1 MTTEVS
7 KNGTWKHY
15 LELTK
20 PGVQALLFVSCITG
34 MLIASDFH
42 PPVEVFIA
50 GLMGISLLAAS
61 SAVINH
67 IFDVHLDSLME
78 RTSSRPIVKG
88 YISRRQAIVFSVALF
103 VLGSF
108 LLLYFTNPLTW
119 ILTVLT
125 FIFYGFIY
133 TKYLKFMTS
142 QNIVI
147 GGLAG
152 AMPPLLGWTAVSNS
166 IDPNALLLVLI
177 ILVWTPPHFWSLAI
191 HKVDDYKQAEV
202 PMLPVQK
209 GIPFTKQHILL
220 YTVLLMAV
228 SLLPFSVGMFGII
241 YFISATILGLIFL
254 YYVIAL
260 YRDSENRK
268 ALPTF
273 LYSIWYLAF
282 LFSSML
288 VDRFIFT

>member
-1 MTTEVS
+1 M
-7 KNGTWKHY
+7 
-15 LELTK
+15 
-20 PGVQALLFVSCITG
+20 LFRS
-34 MLIASDFH
+34 
-42 PPVEVFIA
+42 EVFLA

-67 IFDVHLDSLME
+67 IFDARLDSLME

-119 ILTVLT
+119 ILTALT
-125 FIFYGFIY
+125 FVFYGFIY

-152 AMPPLLGWTAVSNS
+152 AMPPLLGWTAVTNS

-177 ILVWTPPHFWSLAI
+177 ILVWTPPHFWALAI
-191 HKVDDYKQAEV
+191 HKVEDYREAEV

-254 YYVIAL
+254 YYATAL
-260 YRDSENRK
+260 YRDPENRK

-288 VDRFIFT
+288 IDKIRRASCRERV

>member
-34 MLIASDFH
+34 MLIASDFY
-42 PPVEVFIA
+42 PPIEVFIA
-50 GLMGISLLAAS
+50 GLMGSSLLAAS

-67 IFDVHLDSLME
+67 IFDVRLDSLME

-191 HKVDDYKQAEV
+191 HKVEDYKEAGV

-228 SLLPFSVGMFGII
+228 SLLPFSVGMFGLI
-241 YFISATILGLIFL
+241 YLSSASFLGLVFL
-254 YYVIAL
+254 YYAITL
-260 YRDSENRK
+260 YLDDENKK
-268 ALPTF
+268 AMPTF
-273 LYSIWYLAF
+273 FYSIWYLAL

-288 VDRFIFT
+288 IDSFISL